1 MRTGPPSRR
10 VDDSHGGIEDITGL
24 TAQGRYLRMQGVK
37 RAGQYGYSIFEI
49 QAFSGTPVL
58 PPVTPPV
65 TEPPPV
71 TIDPG
76 QPGVAISPVAA
87 TSSPVENNGMSA
99 AMAIDGKTGTRWA
112 SKFEDGAWIQFD
124 FGAKTPVGYM
134 KLLWENAYGKQYAL
148 QVSDDGQNW
157 SQVRYVSN
165 GHGGTEEFF
174 NLGINARYIRLQ
186 GVARATQYGYSL
198 LEVRFKT
205 PGSDNSLPS
214 TATSALKFPA
224 NGAGWTPLPAAAQ
237 PLESLQFTLADGT
250 LVTRFGARGLARH
263 GRERGEEWNEIGY
276 GPNETVDPVTGLPQD
291 KGPGNYLTFVPQY
304 FKNRTW
310 GVEIIDNSRVRG
322 VTKPTLIVNQYTTV
336 DFLSGGVAFFRGF
349 DRPGV
354 TGYGWMSPGE
364 LVDRNVPVCKPMAYP
379 ANDRLTNA
387 NGINGACTLLIKEYP
402 GHGGLDA
409 NGMPN
414 GTDVKARA
422 LTAGDIIEVSPSMF
436 STTASMASKGDDGGI
451 RYYSY
456 EWTYVVGAG
465 LRPWYG
471 VQPRLNGVPLPEETL
486 SGGLGSVS
494 YNYSDN
500 ALFMFQQPHTNIG
513 MQNMQ
518 RFVEGRRLVHTN
530 FTTGDHNE
538 GGNDRYAPAV
548 GLQGQRYGQSACI
561 ACHVNNGRSPAPA
574 ALNQRLDTMAVRVAS
589 LNAAGQQVPHPQY
602 GTAIQM
608 NAVSPSGVPQNWG
621 NSVSVGGFTTRKT
634 TLADGTQVELRK
646 PTLAFEGPVPQVVS
660 LRAAPPMIGTGLL
673 EAVDRQ
679 VQLARQHR
687 RGLRLH
693 HRAAHAGPHHGRVQ
707 LHRHLEQPLGFPA
720 LRRQH
725 PVRRRRLGALAAAQV
740 VLVGR
745 QLGRLGLAAR
755 RLDRQLSLVRK
766 ELSQLGP
773 QRRLLGDDF
782 GHDVPRASPHR
793 VRVRQLLGSIDERL
807 CQRVPA
813 GGGGP
818 LRPQHVGQ
826 RLQPPLPRHL
836 GPRPT
841 LGAPGQVEVL
851 QLRQRRGL
859 RQGLLQRG
867 REHLLLRQALPNRAA
882 PALSRV
888 HHLGVIR
895 DALNRLVVQRPRR
908 FLPVAGDE
916 GHRGPALQQLEHR
929 RHARQG
935 ERQLAGHQAGQIGEG
950 HGHAR
955 DRRARRGGGHQS
967 VRRPLTVPALGTP
980 EGLAYESRV
989 LSGLLT
995 AALGAYAA
1003 AALLAALKVRHARA
1017 AVGLGLGL
1025 HLSWLV
1031 WRGVAI
1037 GFFPLTN
1044 KAESFSA
1051 ASFALALVVFVAWQ
1065 PVRTFVL
1072 PQLLMALAAGVAAAN
1087 FPQALGEPGPLLRT
1101 LWYPAHVPLVLR
1113 GPRGVAGQRV
1123 VGPHLGGHEGSRVAP
1138 AHRSLRAAG
1147 LWAVERGDDLRRHLG
1162 RGGLGRLLHVGPQD
1176 DLVDHPLVPLRV
1188 LHPRAADALAAVPPL
1203 GAPGAGWAGHRV
1215 DPGGLRRHL
1224 VLLRQEQPCLLTPPL
1239 RRPPPP
1245 PAASPGCALKAWGS
1259 SAGSS
1264 RCCCWPSARWCWC
1277 ARATATAPASSSMTC
1292 GASSRPGRGRTGG
1305 STRCWPWWPST
1316 RSTPPCAPGTR
1327 CSPSGAGAPATLR
1340 PTRRPSSTCHS

>member
-1 MRTGPPSRR
+1 MHTSLLWLGRHGAGPGRFSRPGLPLALSLALALSACGGGGDHAAAPAAAQRLLADSVSEAALTPVAATASSAERGDLSAGAAIDGNDGTRWGSAFTDNEYLTLDFGTSQTITRVRIAWENAHASAYLLQVSDDNAHWTTVQR
-10 VDDSHGGIEDITGL
+10 VDDSRGGIEDITGFA
-24 TAQGRYLRMQGVK
+24 AQGRYLRMQGVK
-37 RAGQYGYSIFEI
+37 RSGQYGYSIFEI
-49 QAFSGTPVL
+49 QAFSGTPAL

-71 TIDPG
+71 TSDPAL
-76 QPGVAISPVAA
+76 PGAVIRPVSA
-87 TSSPVENNGMSA
+87 TSSPVENPGMSA

-157 SQVRYVSN
+157 SQIRYVSN

-174 NLGINARYIRLQ
+174 NLGVNARYIRLQ

-198 LEVRFKT
+198 LEVEFKT

-224 NGAGWTPLPAAAQ
+224 DGAGMAPLPAAAQ

-310 GVEIIDNSRVRG
+310 GVEIIDNSKVRG

-409 NGMPN
+409 AGMPN

-471 VQPRLNGVPLPEETL
+471 VQPRLNSVPLPEETL

-500 ALFMFQQPHTNIG
+500 ALFMFQQPHNHIG

-530 FTTGDHNE
+530 FTTGEHNE

-548 GLQGQRYGQSACI
+548 RLQGQRYAQSACI
-561 ACHVNNGRSPAPA
+561 ACHVNNGRSPAPV

-589 LNAAGQQVPHPQY
+589 INAAGQQVPHPQY

-608 NAVSPSGVPQNWG
+608 NAVSPSGAPQNWG
-621 NSVSVGGFTTRKT
+621 NSVSVGGFTARTAA
-634 TLADGTQVELRK
+634 LADGTQVELRK
-646 PTLAFEGPVPQVVS
+646 PTLAFEGPVPAIVS

-673 EAVDRQ
+673 EAVPEADI
-679 VQLARQHR
+679 LARARSAPDADGVKGQPNYVYDPETGAVR
-687 RGLRLH
+687 LGRFGWKASKTTLRHQAADALLLDMAVTSPVYRN
-693 HRAAHAGPHHGRVQ
+693 RACMAGP
-707 LHRHLEQPLGFPA
+707 
-720 LRRQH
+720 
-725 PVRRRRLGALAAAQV
+725 AACA
-740 VLVGR
+740 
-745 QLGRLGLAAR
+745 
-755 RLDRQLSLVRK
+755 
-766 ELSQLGP
+766 
-773 QRRLLGDDF
+773 
-782 GHDVPRASPHR
+782 
-793 VRVRQLLGSIDERL
+793 
-807 CQRVPA
+807 A
-813 GGGGP
+813 GGAQPGISEAD
-818 LRPQHVGQ
+818 
-826 RLQPPLPRHL
+826 LQSI
-836 GPRPT
+836 T
-841 LGAPGQVEVL
+841 Q
-851 QLRQRRGL
+851 
-859 RQGLLQRG
+859 
-867 REHLLLRQALPNRAA
+867 
-882 PALSRV
+882 
-888 HHLGVIR
+888 
-895 DALNRLVVQRPRR
+895 
-908 FLPVAGDE
+908 
-916 GHRGPALQQLEHR
+916 
-929 RHARQG
+929 
-935 ERQLAGHQAGQIGEG
+935 
-950 HGHAR
+950 
-955 DRRARRGGGHQS
+955 
-967 VRRPLTVPALGTP
+967 
-980 EGLAYESRV
+980 Y
-989 LSGLLT
+989 
-995 AALGAYAA
+995 
-1003 AALLAALKVRHARA
+1003 
-1017 AVGLGLGL
+1017 
-1025 HLSWLV
+1025 
-1031 WRGVAI
+1031 
-1037 GFFPLTN
+1037 
-1044 KAESFSA
+1044 
-1051 ASFALALVVFVAWQ
+1051 LALVAV
-1065 PVRTFVL
+1065 
-1072 PQLLMALAAGVAAAN
+1072 
-1087 FPQALGEPGPLLRT
+1087 
-1101 LWYPAHVPLVLR
+1101 PAQR
-1113 GPRGVAGQRV
+1113 SIASGFPRGVAPIEELKVDPQQVAAGSKLFQGMRCAACHTVEMKTGAGHLFAELRNQTIRPYTDLLLHDMGPELADKFSEGQAQGNMWRTAPLWGIGYTEKV
-1123 VGPHLGGHEGSRVAP
+1123 MGNGGKAGYLHDGRA
-1138 AHRSLRAAG
+1138 RSLTEAI
-1147 LWAVERGDDLRRHLG
+1147 LWHGGEGTKARQRFENLSKTEREA
-1162 RGGLGRLLHVGPQD
+1162 LL
-1176 DLVDHPLVPLRV
+1176 
-1188 LHPRAADALAAVPPL
+1188 AF
-1203 GAPGAGWAGHRV
+1203 
-1215 DPGGLRRHL
+1215 
-1224 VLLRQEQPCLLTPPL
+1224 
-1239 RRPPPP
+1239 
-1245 PAASPGCALKAWGS
+1245 LKS
-1259 SAGSS
+1259 
-1264 RCCCWPSARWCWC
+1264 
-1277 ARATATAPASSSMTC
+1277 
-1292 GASSRPGRGRTGG
+1292 
-1305 STRCWPWWPST
+1305 
-1316 RSTPPCAPGTR
+1316 
-1327 CSPSGAGAPATLR
+1327 L
-1340 PTRRPSSTCHS
+1340 